1 MKKFLGL
8 ASALAL
14 GLYAQDASALT
25 HTLTINASVAAGCTM
40 TAPTGTT
47 GITTSGNSST
57 FATQVTGTT
66 QAPASGTLTF
76 GNISCTTNGI
86 RVGLQSAKIG
96 LYVGAVDS
104 LAKRMNY
111 VATAKLG
118 TATVTT
124 LATSQQIASQTG
136 QVTLPSSGTPSLAI
150 EISFPGTVS
159 ELIPNGALTA
169 GVYTDTLT
177 INIDGVTI

>member
-1 MKKFLGL
+1 
-8 ASALAL
+8 
-14 GLYAQDASALT
+14 
-25 HTLTINASVAAGCTM
+25 M
-40 TAPTGTT
+40 TGPTGTN

-66 QAPASGTLTF
+66 QAPAAGTLTF

-86 RVGLQSAKIG
+86 RVGLQSAKVG
-96 LYVGAVDS
+96 LYVGAVDA

-118 TATVTT
+118 STAVTT
-124 LATSQQIASQTG
+124 LATYQQSPTSTG
-136 QVTLPSSGTPSLAI
+136 QLTLPTSGTPSLAI
-150 EISFPGTVS
+150 EITFPGVVQ

-169 GVYTDTLT
+169 GTYTDTLT